1 MLENSLEK
9 GKKGEKGEKGGESGR
24 KAGQHILGFWDP
36 KTWPKASYIIQQ

>member
-1 MLENSLEK
+1 MLENSL
-9 GKKGEKGEKGGESGR
+9 EKGEKGGESGR